1 MIVARRAAVLAV
13 ALVLAGCGAN
23 TTPAPTGSLTPAASA
38 AVWLVVPTAGPSMD
52 PSLASALATAPA
64 PSGSTTE
71 RVDLVRQSGDSAV
84 IVASTEG
91 AQPAGEGDVL
101 LAVRDSSGW
110 RLVTRADTSAFC
122 AALAKAPAEVM
133 PDAWRSYF
141 GECR

>member
-1 MIVARRAAVLAV
+1 MKHLPLRAIAMVMI
-13 ALVLAGCGAN
+13 VLAGAACG
-23 TTPAPTGSLTPAASA
+23 TGSPSGTPTPAVAI
-38 AVWLVVPTAGPSMD
+38 PSMD
-52 PSLASALATAPA
+52 PSLSSALVAAPA
-64 PSGSTTE
+64 PSGATTE

-122 AALAKAPAEVM
+122 AALARAPADVM